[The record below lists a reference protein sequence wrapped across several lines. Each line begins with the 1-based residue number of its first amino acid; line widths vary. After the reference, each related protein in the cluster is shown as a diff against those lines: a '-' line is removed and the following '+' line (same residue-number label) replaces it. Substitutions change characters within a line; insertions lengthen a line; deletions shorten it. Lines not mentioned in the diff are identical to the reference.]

1 MSACVFVWVIEH
13 RTSRGHSS
21 RLRQGM
27 ASCGSTCVA
36 AGVEVKDSK
45 DTACSKKFRQHEK
58 NSTSHQFVVETSTLE
73 LFLVVLRI
81 KRERWQGSPPCS
93 PRLGTGRWRHGPP
106 TSSIVRFIMKLQK
119 GIESCPRGLII
130 VPFLLALFTKSIRS
144 EDPGIFSCFLANA
157 GDSRGLLV
165 RLRQGAEPVNL
176 GADHVGSEA
185 LPCLKQDPKK
195 ASRDMLGCIEFL
207 GYPCELKV
215 AVQLPAV
222 HRRKMTFWR
231 SQNSPVS
238 QDCRVPRSQA

>member
-1 MSACVFVWVIEH
+1 METRPTNFIH
-13 RTSRGHSS
+13 RAFHNEASEGYRIMPKRSNC
-21 RLRQGM
+21 RLY
-27 ASCGSTCVA
+27 
-36 AGVEVKDSK
+36 
-45 DTACSKKFRQHEK
+45 
-58 NSTSHQFVVETSTLE
+58 L
-73 LFLVVLRI
+73 
-81 KRERWQGSPPCS
+81 
-93 PRLGTGRWRHGPP
+93 
-106 TSSIVRFIMKLQK
+106 
-119 GIESCPRGLII
+119 

-195 ASRDMLGCIEFL
+195 ASRDMLGCIQFL